1 MNYIENLLSL
11 ISTVTGCVSIF
22 AFGSLV
28 GIPMAIVS
36 SAIALKICVKTAVIK
51 KYKSIIKKNKKNHD
65 KIVLLAKFNF
75 NNIEVLISRVL
86 IMMNFF

>member
-11 ISTVTGCVSIF
+11 ISTVTVCVSIV

-65 KIVLLAKFNF
+65 KIVLLAKSNF

-86 IMMNFF
+86 VMMNFF